1 MREGGGKEIDGGRV
15 MVRRRK
21 DTVEDR
27 KREREKGKLSSCF
40 FPPFFSDERDWRVDR
55 RGAPN
60 FGTPFDNI
68 YRRQCESSV
77 IGLRL
82 PPPIPSR

>member
-27 KREREKGKLSSCF
+27 KRERERETFELLF
-40 FPPFFSDERDWRVDR
+40 FPFFFR
-55 RGAPN
+55 RK
-60 FGTPFDNI
+60 
-68 YRRQCESSV
+68 
-77 IGLRL
+77 RL
-82 PPPIPSR
+82 AGRSKRST

>member
-27 KREREKGKLSSCF
+27 KRERENFRVAF
-40 FPPFFSDERDWRVDR
+40 FPLFFQTKE
-55 RGAPN
+55 
-60 FGTPFDNI
+60 
-68 YRRQCESSV
+68 
-77 IGLRL
+77 IGG
-82 PPPIPSR
+82 

>member
-27 KREREKGKLSSCF
+27 KRERERETFELLFS
-40 FPPFFSDERDWRVDR
+40 PFFSDERDWRVDR

>member
-27 KREREKGKLSSCF
+27 KRERERETFELLF
-40 FPPFFSDERDWRVDR
+40 FLFFFR
-55 RGAPN
+55 RK
-60 FGTPFDNI
+60 
-68 YRRQCESSV
+68 
-77 IGLRL
+77 RL
-82 PPPIPSR
+82 AGRSKRST